1 MNGEERKGTEEGQG
15 RDGIL
20 GWTEETWTATSCTAL
35 ATFARAQAARRSYR
49 SQSTPSSPIN
59 QRSLLQTCPPP
70 LTTAVRKEVRACVPS
85 PSSKTLGSSVLDE
98 HHLGWFAHNL
108 GSAISCMSLRASSRT
123 TSRRASYRNQIDRC
137 KMRIRSWAH
146 PASEYERVTLS
157 SAAPCAS
164 PALLNSGSFA
174 SSLSTCCL
182 STSGSEQ
189 CGSPPGGPI
198 ATCFFEAKDCR
209 ARRKLL
215 KQSQGAR
222 LQSRVWWG
230 DGGGMGGRDIATRM
244 VSKPKFSA
252 ALRRPGPLHHARL

>member
-1 MNGEERKGTEEGQG
+1 MKGEERKGTEEGQG

-182 STSGSEQ
+182 STSGSAQ
-189 CGSPPGGPI
+189 SGSRPGAP
-198 ATCFFEAKDCR
+198 T
-209 ARRKLL
+209 
-215 KQSQGAR
+215 
-222 LQSRVWWG
+222 
-230 DGGGMGGRDIATRM
+230 ATRQPTKYYSTKLESISQRAFRM
-244 VSKPKFSA
+244 PSRLAHGSLGSSA
-252 ALRRPGPLHHARL
+252 TDYAVGAGHFAG